1 MKHRIKDTVDL
12 LALLLLGI
20 LLFAFPEV
28 SSAAAQDGISLCL
41 HLLIPSLF
49 PFFVLSSL
57 LIATGMV
64 QTCVRPLSR
73 FTNPIFGTGSAGT
86 SAFLLGIVG
95 GYPVGARTLSQLV
108 QRGECPQEEALR
120 LSLFCNNCGPA
131 FFIGAAGVGV
141 FGSKTAGFLLLAAN
155 FVSALLLAVFLRI
168 WRGKV
173 PSLSSR
179 SSSSSTVSLLTVF
192 PDCVNAAFSST
203 LSICAYVI
211 LFSVLTALV
220 EASGILP
227 CLVQTLSSLT
237 PVGSAPGLW
246 RSFLMGLLELSTG
259 TASLQAVS
267 SSPAALPLAA
277 FLLGWGGF
285 SVHCQSLPFWREA
298 NIPAAPYLAAKLT
311 QGILAALITVLAAPL
326 LPLSLPAMA
335 PTTVSLPSPSLLQQ
349 EMLALWGL
357 AGGYFC
363 LFGKKGVE
371 KTRKSRYNN
380 PK

>member
-1 MKHRIKDTVDL
+1 MKYRMKDTVDL

-20 LLFAFPEV
+20 LLFTFPEV

-41 HLLIPSLF
+41 RLLVPSLF

-57 LIATGMV
+57 LISTGVV
-64 QTCVRPLSR
+64 QIFVRPLSR
-73 FTNPIFGTGSAGT
+73 LFSPIFGTGSAGAT
-86 SAFLLGIVG
+86 IFLLGMVG

-108 QRGECPQEEALR
+108 QRGECSREEALR

-141 FGSKTAGFLLLAAN
+141 FGSKTAGFLLLTAN

-173 PSLSSR
+173 PSLSSS

-192 PDCVNAAFSST
+192 PDCVSAAFSST

-220 EASGILP
+220 DASGILP
-227 CLVQTLSSLT
+227 FFVETLSSLT

-259 TASLQAVS
+259 TASLQDVAYA
-267 SSPAALPLAA
+267 PAALPLAA

-298 NIPAAPYLAAKLT
+298 NIPAAPYLAAKFT
-311 QGILAALITVLAAPL
+311 QGILAAFITVLAAPL

-335 PTTVSLPSPSLLQQ
+335 PTTASLPSPSLLQQ
-349 EMLALWGL
+349 ELLALWGL

-371 KTRKSRYNN
+371 KTGKSRYNN